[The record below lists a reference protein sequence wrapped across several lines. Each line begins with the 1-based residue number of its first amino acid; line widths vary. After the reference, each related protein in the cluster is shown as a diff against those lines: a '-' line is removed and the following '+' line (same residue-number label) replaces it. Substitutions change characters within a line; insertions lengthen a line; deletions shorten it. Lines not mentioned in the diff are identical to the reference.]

1 MHRGEKDVLNP
12 ALDILVVDDI
22 DDARLMLCIFL
33 RQLGMKKLR
42 EAEDGKSALEELRY
56 HKADLVI

>member
-1 MHRGEKDVLNP
+1 MLNP